1 MSAPQLLWAVVAV
14 GSLSLLGAAGVVLV
28 RHGRHQVIRQLCL
41 LAGAGGSGLLA
52 VGARVTGQPAAVPE
66 SLWIIGGL
74 VLLPLALAIYPD
86 DRPPTGL
93 GWLALLPV
101 LGTGLLA
108 LVYPDP
114 YARTGLSG
122 SLEYV
127 LVGLLLW
134 WRYEHA
140 HDDRLRRRLLWLA
153 LGGGVAGILGALAG
167 FAAPESHVAVGLVI
181 VLVFGCALFCWSVG
195 LLAPETYDVRAL
207 CVTVV
212 VHMVTGFTVVAVFG
226 TTLAA
231 FSAAGHPVPMQ
242 AGPLGVL
249 AALCGL
255 GYHPAATLLR
265 GVIDRLLF
273 GERRAPLDAASLVG
287 ERLGDDPVVAL
298 RALRQALALPYA
310 ALVDGTGATVAV
322 TGTPTTEV
330 VAHRLSTRQPGLG
343 RLEVGLRPGEL
354 SLPARDR
361 DVLTV
366 LGPALAQLLHARAL
380 GAELQT
386 SRAEVVA
393 VVEEERRRLRR
404 DLHDGLGPRL
414 TGVAYTADAA
424 RNLLHDDPVRTLELL
439 AGLRTEAGNAIA
451 EVRRLVDGM
460 RPAALDQVG
469 LVEALRQH
477 AGCLRAA
484 DGMPVNVVLD
494 VEEPLPSLGAAVE
507 VTAYRIVVEALTN
520 AARHAGARECRVCL
534 RCSGSSLLVEVIDD
548 GGPGDPWVPGV
559 GMTSMRERAELL
571 GGTFA
576 ASTDSHGGRVCVL
589 LPVSALP
596 A

>member
-1 MSAPQLLWAVVAV
+1 
-14 GSLSLLGAAGVVLV
+14 
-28 RHGRHQVIRQLCL
+28 
-41 LAGAGGSGLLA
+41 
-52 VGARVTGQPAAVPE
+52 
-66 SLWIIGGL
+66 
-74 VLLPLALAIYPD
+74 
-86 DRPPTGL
+86 
-93 GWLALLPV
+93 V

-114 YARTGLSG
+114 YATTGLSG
-122 SLEYV
+122 AVSYV
-127 LVGLLLW
+127 LVGLLVW

-140 HDDRLRRRLLWLA
+140 DDDSLRRALLWLA
-153 LGGGVAGILGALAG
+153 LGAGVAGMLGALAG
-167 FAAPESHVAVGLVI
+167 FALPGSPLTVAVVL
-181 VLVFGCALFCWSVG
+181 VLVFGFALSCWGVG
-195 LLAPETYDVRAL
+195 LVAPETYDVRAL

-226 TTLAA
+226 STLAA
-231 FSAAGHPVPMQ
+231 FGAAGHPVPMK
-242 AGPLGVL
+242 AGPLGLL
-249 AALCGL
+249 AAVCGL
-255 GYHPAATLLR
+255 GYHPTARLLR

-298 RALRQALALPYA
+298 RALREALALPYA
-310 ALVDGTGATVAV
+310 ALVDGTGTTVAV

-330 VAHRLSTRQPGLG
+330 VAHQLSSRQPGLG

-354 SLPARDR
+354 SLPTRDR

-380 GAELQT
+380 GAELQA
-386 SRAEVVA
+386 SRAQVIA

-424 RNLLHDDPVRTLELL
+424 RNLLDDDPARALELL
-439 AGLRTEAGNAIA
+439 AGLRAEAGNAIA
-451 EVRRLVDGM
+451 EVRRLVDGL

-469 LVEALRQH
+469 LVQALRQH
-477 AGCLRAA
+477 AGSLRAA
-484 DGMPVNVVLD
+484 DGVPVSVVID
-494 VEEPLPSLGAAVE
+494 VEEPLPPLGAAVE

-520 AARHAGARECRVCL
+520 AARHSGARECRVSV
-534 RCSGSSLLVEVIDD
+534 RPSDSSLLVEVTDD
-548 GGPGDPWVPGV
+548 GGPGAPWVPGV

-571 GGTFA
+571 GGSFA
-576 ASTDSHGGRVCVL
+576 ASADARGGRVRVR
-589 LPVSALP
+589 LP
-596 A
+596 ASPLPA